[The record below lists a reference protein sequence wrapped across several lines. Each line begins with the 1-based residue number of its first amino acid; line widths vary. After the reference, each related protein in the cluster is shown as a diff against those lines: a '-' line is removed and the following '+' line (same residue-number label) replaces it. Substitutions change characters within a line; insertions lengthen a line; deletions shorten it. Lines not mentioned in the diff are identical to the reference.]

1 MAIFN
6 NGDSPAAQTNS
17 KNTTI
22 ITQGAIIS
30 GEIKV
35 DCSLFIDGEI
45 EGRIS
50 SQGEITIGAKGSI
63 VGDISAK
70 NVLISGRVK
79 GTIDSDRIAIQA
91 GGSVEGT
98 IISSELLIEAKGSF
112 IGESKIKE
120 TGVSPKKNKSET
132 V

>member
-6 NGDSPAAQTNS
+6 NGDKPTAQSNTKS
-17 KNTTI
+17 TTI
-22 ITQGAIIS
+22 ITKGAFIN

-45 EGRIS
+45 EGTIV
-50 SQGEITIGAKGSI
+50 SQGDITVGANGVIKGD
-63 VGDISAK
+63 VSAK
-70 NVLISGRVK
+70 NILISGRVN

-91 GGSVEGT
+91 GGSVEGV

-112 IGESKIKE
+112 LGESKIKE
-120 TGVSPKKNKSET
+120 TPKTSKPAKSET